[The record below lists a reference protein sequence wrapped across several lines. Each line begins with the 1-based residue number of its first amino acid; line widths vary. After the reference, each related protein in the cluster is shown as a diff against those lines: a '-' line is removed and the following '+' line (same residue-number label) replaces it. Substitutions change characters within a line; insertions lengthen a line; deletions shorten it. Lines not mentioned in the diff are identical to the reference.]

1 MMARPLF
8 LVFAVLPVLAA
19 VHTPATRTLT
29 APRGEQPVSRGYAT
43 TSDVTM
49 RLYVPSGRLSVE
61 TWDRDSVH
69 LEGQL
74 GVNASLFGGGAR
86 THIKL
91 GIEARSN
98 SDSSLPQATVR
109 VRVPR
114 RARLW
119 IKMIDG
125 TLQVSGTRQ
134 ELEAYTVRGSIVV
147 RDVAG
152 STSIESIDAP
162 VTVSDATGDLR
173 VRGSRGIVS
182 LTDVRATIS
191 VSTVSGDVTVARS
204 PAEGRVETIGGRIAV
219 DGVATGGTLELQSH
233 SGALDIRVP
242 GTRIPMLELSSRSG
256 TVTGKTLRGSAT
268 HGHIIARSFKGNVTA
283 RVVDGT
289 R

>member
-1 MMARPLF
+1 MMSRVISRVMALLPLF
-8 LVFAVLPVLAA
+8 AVAHA
-19 VHTPATRTLT
+19 MT
-29 APRGEQPVSRGYAT
+29 ASRGEQPVSRGFAT

-49 RLYVPSGRLSVE
+49 RLYVPSGRLTVE
-61 TWDRDSVH
+61 TWERDSVH

-74 GVNASLFGGGAR
+74 GANASLFGGGAR

-98 SDSSLPQATVR
+98 ADSTLPQATVR

-125 TLQVSGTRQ
+125 TLKVSGTRE
-134 ELEAYTVRGSIVV
+134 ELEAYTVRGSMIV

-152 STSIESIDAP
+152 NTSLESIDAP
-162 VTVSDATGDLR
+162 VAVTGASGNLR

-182 LTDVRATIS
+182 LTDVQATMS
-191 VSTVSGDVTVARS
+191 VSTVSGDVTVVRS
-204 PAEGRVETIGGRIAV
+204 SAEGRVETIGGRIAV
-219 DGVATGGTLELQSH
+219 DGVAAGGTLELQSH
-233 SGALDIRVP
+233 NGALDIRVP
-242 GTRIPMLELSSRSG
+242 GARIPLLELSSRSG
-256 TVTGKTLRGSAT
+256 IVSGKTLRGSAT

-283 RVVDGT
+283 RVSDGT

>member
-1 MMARPLF
+1 MMPRT
-8 LVFAVLPVLAA
+8 VLSLLTLLPMLGAA
-19 VHTPATRTLT
+19 SILTR
-29 APRGEQPVSRGYAT
+29 ARGEQPGSRGFAT

-49 RLYVPSGRLSVE
+49 RLYVPSGRLTVE

-74 GVNASLFGGGAR
+74 GANASLFGGGAR

-98 SDSSLPQATVR
+98 ADSTLPQASLQ

-114 RARLW
+114 RARVW

-125 TLQVSGTRQ
+125 SMQVSGTRE

-152 STSIESIDAP
+152 NTSVESIDAP
-162 VTVSDATGDLR
+162 VTVSDATGNLR
-173 VRGSRGIVS
+173 VRGSRGAVS
-182 LTDVRATIS
+182 LRRIRATTS
-191 VSTVSGDVTVARS
+191 VSTVSGDVSVLGSA
-204 PAEGRVETIGGRIAV
+204 AEGRLETIGGRIGV
-219 DGVATGGTLELQSH
+219 DGVAPGGTLELQSH
-233 SGALDIRVP
+233 NGVLDVRVP
-242 GTRIPMLELSSRSG
+242 RSRMPLLDLSSRSG
-256 TVTGKTLRGSAT
+256 TVSGKTLRGSAT

-283 RVVDGT
+283 RVSDDT